1 MHSDTDNFVAIA
13 SIALEAEKQP
23 LVPHATFFGRS
34 TTATKALL
42 RVVALFDRGDPRE
55 KQEKVQFPDI
65 SCNCTLR
72 NLKISS
78 LS

>member
-1 MHSDTDNFVAIA
+1 MRSDTATFEAIA

-23 LVPHATFFGRS
+23 LVPHATFFVAQRPP
-34 TTATKALL
+34 LL

-72 NLKISS
+72 NRKISS